1 MEKEENDILLKIR
14 SSQACIRDGY
24 KYYSANFRRIFRHTW
39 PVALVFAVFSA
50 VASALPVL
58 VSPSL
63 VLAGGVLAT
72 VAVILL
78 LFVVN
83 KLLHKHAILTD
94 NGKVAFAGWMR
105 HCGKVFLVSIV
116 CLFIIA
122 MLTLF
127 TSLPTIIMMAANWES
142 QIGMIN
148 GDPTGMPAY
157 VKWLSIVAFL
167 IAGFLQAY
175 VWLSAI
181 CPLYLTRTSIALQE
195 KERQEFNQ
203 KTNTKNYEEAAI
215 VYRP

>member
-24 KYYSANFRRIFRHTW
+24 RYYSANFRRIFRHTW
-39 PVALVFAVFSA
+39 LVALAFSVIST

-63 VLAGGVLAT
+63 ALVGIIIAT

-78 LFVVN
+78 LVVAN
-83 KLLHKHAILTD
+83 KLLHKRGILKD
-94 NGKVAFAGWMR
+94 NGKPSFTAWMR
-105 HCGKVFLVSIV
+105 HCGKIFLVSIV

-142 QIGMIN
+142 QIGILN
-148 GDPTGMPAY
+148 GDPTGMPDY
-157 VKWLSIVAFL
+157 VKWLSILAFL

-181 CPLYLTRTSIALQE
+181 CPLYLARTSITLQE
-195 KERQEFNQ
+195 KERQEFN
-203 KTNTKNYEEAAI
+203 TKNHETNPIY
-215 VYRP
+215 